1 MRKTI
6 AFLAAASVVLVTAP
20 TAQAEQVTG
29 TNAVV
34 ITEDVTAVHDECV
47 ISDFSVTPT
56 ADFYDWDA
64 TVDVIAPDGSIHDAD
79 YLAKSLGDTT
89 GATQLC
95 DYEGYSDPKGK
106 YQVLVEFT
114 VWDENYN
121 GTVENL
127 AASFTFADHASE
139 PDPVVD
145 DPDPEV
151 DEPAPVGKTASVLTV
166 KRSKVGDFK
175 WRVRGHL
182 TRGGKAWVGR
192 RVFFQAKVDGVWR
205 SLYSKVTNDRGIVRW
220 TSRPERGA
228 GKILLRLHANGN
240 STTKPANSETFRLPF
255 RG

>member
-1 MRKTI
+1 MRNTVALI
-6 AFLAAASVVLVTAP
+6 AAASVVLVSAP
-20 TAQAEQVTG
+20 AAQAEQVAG

-34 ITEDVTAVHDECV
+34 VTEDVTAVHDECV

-56 ADFYDWDA
+56 GEFYDWDA
-64 TVDVIAPDGSIHDAD
+64 EVNIVAPDGSVHDWD

-89 GATQLC
+89 GATELC
-95 DYEGYSDPKGK
+95 DYEGYSDPKGE
-106 YQVLVEFT
+106 YQVFVEFT

-127 AASFTFADHASE
+127 AVSFNFADHASDPDPVADE

-145 DPDPEV
+145 
-151 DEPAPVGKTASVLTV
+151 EPAPVTKTASALTV
-166 KRSKVGDFK
+166 KRSKVGDYK

-192 RVFFQAKVDGVWR
+192 RVFFQAKLYGAWR
-205 SLYSKVTNDRGIVRW
+205 NLYSKVTNERGVVRW
-220 TSRPERGA
+220 TSRPKRGA
-228 GKILLRLHANGN
+228 GKIVLRLHVNGN
-240 STTKPANSETFRLPF
+240 PTTKPANSERFRLPF